1 MSLRKHVP
9 VRTCPWYGMFLREY
23 VPGMTYNKLP
33 DWFSQSLVLHVIG
46 QGRGTS
52 SQGQI
57 EVGPLTDGKSST
69 LMASQTHW
77 EVLQSSVIGESF

>member
-1 MSLRKHVP
+1 MSLREH
-9 VRTCPWYGMFLREY
+9 
-23 VPGMTYNKLP
+23 VPGMACNKLP

-57 EVGPLTDGKSST
+57 EVGPSDGKSST
-69 LMASQTHW
+69 LMACQTQW